1 MPPKLQRTT
10 RTQMMAGP
18 AGREAIPE
26 VSASL
31 HGLSGVLPRLVE
43 ADLDSITANPDQ
55 PRTVFDEEALGLLA
69 ESIKRYGLQQPIL
82 VRETEEVGH
91 YRLVAGERRLRA
103 HRMLGRS
110 TIPAII
116 TKGKPEELAL
126 IENVQRV
133 DLDAVDLARG
143 LKALIDTQ
151 GFSQVE
157 AGAVV
162 GLSDSETSRRLS
174 ILTLPSDILAEYQA
188 APDTVSKSALYELA
202 AVEGEN
208 AQRAL
213 WNQARGGMTVR
224 EMRAAK
230 PRTRQ
235 NLEPLRV
242 LGTSLNRIGKDIG
255 AVRAVRSAMVA
266 EHRER
271 LHQLRQEIDD
281 LLSE

>member
-26 VSASL
+26 VSTSL

-43 ADLDSITANPDQ
+43 ADVDRIGTNPDQ
-55 PRTVFDEEALGLLA
+55 PRTVFDEQALRTLA
-69 ESIKRYGLQQPIL
+69 ESIERHGLQQPIL
-82 VRETEEVGH
+82 VRETEEFGQ

-116 TKGKPEELAL
+116 TKGRPEEIAL

-143 LKALIDTQ
+143 LKALIDNY

-157 AGAVV
+157 AGAAV

-174 ILTLPSDILAEYQA
+174 VLALPSDILAEYQA
-188 APDTVSKSALYELA
+188 APDAVSRSALYELA
-202 AVEGEN
+202 AVEGEK

-213 WNQARGGMTVR
+213 WAQAKDGMTVR

-230 PRTRQ
+230 PRTRP
-235 NLEPLRV
+235 NLEPMRV
-242 LGTSLNRIGKDIG
+242 LGTSLNRIGKDIE
-255 AVRAVRSAMVA
+255 AMRAVRSAMVS
-266 EHRER
+266 EHHER
-271 LHQLRQEIDD
+271 LRELRRQIDD
-281 LLSE
+281 LLGE

>member
-26 VSASL
+26 VSAGL
-31 HGLSGVLPRLVE
+31 HGLSGVLPRLIE
-43 ADLDSITANPDQ
+43 ADLDRITPSPGQ
-55 PRTVFDEEALGLLA
+55 PRTVFDESALRALA
-69 ESIKRYGLQQPIL
+69 ESIERHGLQQPIL
-82 VRETEEVGH
+82 VREAEEFGH
-91 YRLVAGERRLRA
+91 YHLVAGERRLRA
-103 HRMLGRS
+103 HRMLGRA

-116 TKGKPEELAL
+116 TRGRPDEIAL

-143 LKALIDTQ
+143 LKALIETH
-151 GFSQVE
+151 GYSQAE
-157 AGAVV
+157 AGAAI

-174 ILTLPSDILAEYQA
+174 VLALPADILAELQA
-188 APDTVSKSALYELA
+188 APDAVSRSALYELA
-202 AVEGEN
+202 AVDGED

-213 WNQARGGMTVR
+213 WAQAKGGMTVR

-230 PRTRQ
+230 PRSRPSV
-235 NLEPLRV
+235 EPMRL
-242 LGTSLNRIGKDIG
+242 LGTSLNRIGKDI
-255 AVRAVRSAMVA
+255 AALREVRSAMVA

-271 LHQLRQEIDD
+271 LRQLRQEIDD
-281 LLSE
+281 LLGE